1 MTLDDGLLEPTMFG
15 SWVKILRLTHKWSQ
29 DALAEASG
37 LTVRTVQRVEA
48 GERTSRT
55 TRRGLAK
62 GLGYDNPDVFDDP
75 EFAATVTKF
84 YEIVNADQMAAVEES
99 HPDHLKL
106 AVTPLENGATL
117 ASLITACD
125 SWVFHCDED
134 APADAQL
141 EAAGLFDLVR
151 DYGDIWEDLGF
162 SDRVLSQVDLAT
174 PLDALKALGMR
185 AYQATRATRIV
196 GKDWVDPTPL
206 PMTIGYVTVIAAD
219 RDLSQILVPKRW
231 G

>member
-1 MTLDDGLLEPTMFG
+1 MALDTALLQPAMLG
-15 SWVKILRLTHKWSQ
+15 SWVKILRLAQKWSQ

-55 TRRGLAK
+55 TRRGLAR
-62 GLGYDNPDVFDDP
+62 GLGYDIADVLDDP
-75 EFAATVTKF
+75 ECTAGIVKFYETINADQAATV
-84 YEIVNADQMAAVEES
+84 EAN

-106 AVTPLENGATL
+106 TVKPLETGGAL
-117 ASLITACD
+117 AGVIAACS
-125 SWVFHCDED
+125 SWMFHCDEE

-141 EAAGLFDLVR
+141 VATGLFNLVP
-151 DYGDIWEDLGF
+151 DYGDIWEDLSF
-162 SDRVLSQVDLAT
+162 SGRVQFQANLAA

-185 AYQATRATRIV
+185 AYQTTRATQIV
-196 GKDWVDPTPL
+196 GKNWVDPTPL
-206 PMTIGYVTVIAAD
+206 PMTIGCVAIIPAD
-219 RDLSQILVPKRW
+219 RDLSHTLVPKRW